1 MARHSHHHHHDDQ
14 APSVITPD
22 PPANPTPPSDPT
34 SPADPTPPTSSAP
47 AFSDLG
53 LTFNDAG
60 RALVGGLW
68 QNVVEEGGQGF
79 GSVLKYTADLTA
91 VQTGL
96 QAEIAGGQFT
106 GDTLAN
112 VNTML
117 ADITTALSAA
127 TASVNGGGDFGSVAA
142 AETALRASHLDI
154 LNIVNNDAN
163 LATLATQNDATGF
176 LAAPAGLADGVTA
189 ATAPHANLAEIGVIF
204 NDVAS
209 QILGGGRIPSHQS
222 LAATKSARKNGV
234 HSAGLACSGS
244 GRPNSTAS
252 MSRRCAAPANW

>member
-1 MARHSHHHHHDDQ
+1 MASHSHHHHHHHHDQ
-14 APSVITPD
+14 APPVITPD
-22 PPANPTPPSDPT
+22 PPVDPTPPTDPT
-34 SPADPTPPTSSAP
+34 PPADPTPPTSSAP

-96 QAEIAGGQFT
+96 QAEITAGQFT
-106 GDTLAN
+106 GDTLAH
-112 VNTML
+112 VNTIL

-154 LNIVNNDAN
+154 LNIVHNDAN
-163 LATLATQNDATGF
+163 LAGLATQNGAAGF

-209 QILGGGRIPSHQS
+209 QILGGSMP
-222 LAATKSARKNGV
+222 TM
-234 HSAGLACSGS
+234 
-244 GRPNSTAS
+244 RP
-252 MSRRCAAPANW
+252 